1 MQENNETTFSWHG
14 AWPSSRFTL
23 LSGIHSFK
31 FLPSTSSTPS
41 SPSTLFRQEENHEGI
56 LAGVMKLEMA
66 IKKAN
71 DGNMGW
77 NEDLKIWVEK

>member
-1 MQENNETTFSWHG
+1 
-14 AWPSSRFTL
+14 
-23 LSGIHSFK
+23 
-31 FLPSTSSTPS
+31 
-41 SPSTLFRQEENHEGI
+41 
-56 LAGVMKLEMA
+56 MKLEVA